1 MRSNFDFNLFSGT
14 LKCHGA
20 YEIGPEALNKLWLG
34 EKFERRCTKF
44 CQKMKKVKKSIFDE
58 IYLKIEGSIEIN
70 RTFSNKYFIAVT
82 RRAGWLILGSKSN
95 TV

>member
-20 YEIGPEALNKLWLG
+20 YEIGPEALNRLWLG

-44 CQKMKKVKKSIFDE
+44 LPKMKKMKNRFFSKFSLIF
-58 IYLKIEGSIEIN
+58 IVNL
-70 RTFSNKYFIAVT
+70 
-82 RRAGWLILGSKSN
+82 
-95 TV
+95 